1 MNNNHITIIGASSA
15 GLFAAYLLARAG
27 QRVRVYEAAETLEPN
42 PRTLIVTGEISRV
55 LGFVPEEA
63 IINRIHRIEL
73 FSRNASARV
82 TLAEPDL
89 VIERE
94 RLIRLLM
101 ERARGAGAEVSL
113 GHRFLNLERDGKG
126 PVLRLEN
133 CLKGRIE
140 EINAGI
146 VIGADGAM
154 SHVARLLPQP
164 DHKNGRAI
172 VSILQARVVLPPR
185 ARADT
190 VQVWFERGH
199 TRFFY
204 WLIPESPIH
213 AVVGLGAYSLQ
224 KAQQRLADSLSQ
236 RNLVALDYQVAAIP
250 LHTCRAHY
258 SARLAGLPATQN
270 GGPNV
275 FLVGDAASQVKAT
288 TIGGVVPGLRGA
300 RAVAKSI
307 VCQRDYMEEIRELKR
322 ELNLHL
328 FFRKILDRFINADYD
343 ELLSLLN
350 HRTRS
355 ILESRNRDQM
365 AGAFWDLFLAQ
376 PRGLLLGLKA
386 ALRRGAG

>member
-1 MNNNHITIIGASSA
+1 MNNNHVTIIGASSA
-15 GLFAAYLLARAG
+15 GLFAAYLLAKVGR
-27 QRVRVYEAAETLEPN
+27 QVHVYEAAETLKPT
-42 PRTLIVTGEISRV
+42 PRTLILTGEINRV

-73 FSRNASARV
+73 FSRKTSARV

-89 VIERE
+89 VVERE

-101 ERARGAGAEVSL
+101 ERARKTGAEISL
-113 GHRFLNLERDGKG
+113 GHCFLNLERDGNG

-133 CLKGRIE
+133 RLKGRIE
-140 EINAGI
+140 EVNAGI

-154 SHVARLLPQP
+154 SHVARSLPQS
-164 DHKNGRAI
+164 DRKNGRPI
-172 VSILQARVVLPPR
+172 VSILQARVVLPPG

-204 WLIPESPIH
+204 WLIPESSIH
-213 AVVGLGAYSLQ
+213 GVVGLGADSHQ
-224 KAQQRLADSLSQ
+224 EAQQRLTHFLSQ
-236 RNLVALDYQVAAIP
+236 RNLVALDYQAAEIP
-250 LHTCRAHY
+250 LHAYRARA
-258 SARLAGLPATQN
+258 SARLPGLPVSQN
-270 GGPNV
+270 GGANV

-288 TIGGVVPGLRGA
+288 TVGGVVAGLRGA
-300 RAVAKSI
+300 RAAARAI
-307 VCQRDYMEEIRELKR
+307 TGQRNYGKELGEVKR
-322 ELNLHL
+322 ELDLHL
-328 FFRKILDRFINADYD
+328 FLRKFLDRFTDADYD

-355 ILESRNRDQM
+355 ILESHNRDQM
-365 AGAFWDLFLAQ
+365 AGAFWGLFLAQ
-376 PRGLLLGLKA
+376 PRGLLLGFKA